1 MKKIING
8 KKYDTTTA
16 MKCGSYEYGCG
27 GDANHI
33 YEALYRKKTGEFFLY
48 GEGGAF
54 TQYRRDCGPRS
65 YTGGEVI
72 TPLTEEEAREW
83 AEKYLNYDEYAR
95 AFGEPEE

>member
-8 KKYDTTTA
+8 KKYDTDTA
-16 MKCGSYEYGCG
+16 TKCGSYEHGCG
-27 GDANHI
+27 GDFGYI

-54 TQYRRDCGPRS
+54 TKYRKPDGLNNYR
-65 YTGGEVI
+65 GGEGI
-72 TPLTEEEAREW
+72 TPMTEKEAKKW
-83 AEKYLNYDEYAR
+83 AEDHLNTDEYIR

>member
-1 MKKIING
+1 MHWSFQTGLDWLFSPDSKWLI
-8 KKYDTTTA
+8 
-16 MKCGSYEYGCG
+16 SP
-27 GDANHI
+27 DANN
-33 YEALYRKKTGEFFLY
+33 

-83 AEKYLNYDEYAR
+83 AEKYLNYDKYVS